1 MTGQLNQLTNN
12 LRPSNEISDDDE
24 PGLQQ
29 VLIEKAHQRWLNQK
43 RLLKLKQ
50 AKLRY
55 KPKLRKISVS
65 GSLKE
70 FNDCHKECAGHP
82 N

>member
-1 MTGQLNQLTNN
+1 MTCQLNQVSNN
-12 LRPSNEISDDDE
+12 SRSSNALSDDDE
-24 PGLQQ
+24 PDLQQ
-29 VLIEKAHQRWLNQK
+29 TLIEEAHQRWLNQK